1 MNMIDYLL
9 FDRTFALIFY
19 GALITVASGIGIACG
34 KVCKQEMVMWMAF
47 SWIGDNWLFLQVP
60 IDRAAVAMTVF
71 NALLTLPMAAIAIRY
86 KCRTSADIVGLY
98 VLRFGVVLLAVANGA
113 ATSPLL
119 FGVLNLIFVARL
131 LLVGIT
137 GGMEISRRI
146 SRSDFV
152 LHRRR
157 SVPL

>member
-86 KCRTSADIVGLY
+86 KCRTSADIVGLRPEFWGGSTRRGERRGDES
-98 VLRFGVVLLAVANGA
+98 LVVRGSEPDFRRAFTLGGDHGWHGN
-113 ATSPLL
+113 
-119 FGVLNLIFVARL
+119 
-131 LLVGIT
+131 IT
-137 GGMEISRRI
+137 K
-146 SRSDFV
+146 D
-152 LHRRR
+152 
-157 SVPL
+157 